1 MTNLLNKTTARQSV
15 WVPPVYRTQLQ
26 AVYEEVSTP
35 VGGKR
40 TEYRLSVYDALGLEL
55 NSAQYAANGASY
67 SRVIGSNRETYTFVQ
82 ISKTDWSQLDPR
94 TGKAP
99 VTIWRGWKVEI
110 ESVAVQIGQTV
121 RYEQVQVLLTPGYW
135 QTSREADSWAAGAKS
150 RKVVT
155 GPVRGQFTVPVRA
168 VGVVCGLAFAGHAV
182 AGEDVR
188 SKIAH
193 GFWVQG
199 DSLAIWNQPGA
210 GNGRTGD
217 MEELAPMPGWSA
229 AAVLR
234 VDAAGEVVTY
244 YVDGVPVARGVS
256 ALAGLPVV
264 LAASLLGGED
274 VVDQPVLESSV
285 NQGQG
290 AVTLQLQQR
299 GGDTLPEARASVAL
313 HLAVSSWNAPSRTV
327 IGALRGRG
335 SQRGSTGN
343 TALRLTLSSYGY
355 GMPGGT
361 GSGTAALHLRGQGM
375 GYPEGSGY
383 GQVRLNVHSYGY
395 SDNRPPSISNSGWID
410 AVMSVEVLDGEGVFE
425 QPRILSRMDA
435 SLVGGRSLR
444 QRIAVSARHAGSRV
458 QSLTIRERLIGK
470 AQVMGGVLTDA
481 IMLEALVGTAR
492 VTALMLVDVALHEVL
507 SGHAVLD
514 AGVLKDGLLIERIA
528 AADGL
533 SVEQLLTAWLLEVI
547 GVAAPAA
554 PLDADMSVFCVR
566 DTGSESEASATYES
580 YAFNSFANIGG
591 NYFGAGEHGL
601 YALEG
606 DSDAGQP
613 IEVHIDLGQ
622 RDFGSD
628 HLKLLANA
636 YLSTNA
642 AQPLKLLVTM
652 PDGKTYTY
660 PSRGADPLK
669 RTQRIDLGRGLRAH
683 FYGLEI
689 HNDEGS
695 AFELDGLNFNLTE
708 SKRRI

>member
-1 MTNLLNKTTARQSV
+1 MTNLLNKTTGRQSV

-26 AVYEEVSTP
+26 AIYEEVSTP
-35 VGGKR
+35 VGGRR
-40 TEYRLSVYDALGLEL
+40 TEYRLAVYDTSGLAL

-82 ISKTDWSQLDPR
+82 IIKTDWSQLDPR

-135 QTSREADSWAAGAKS
+135 QTTREADSWAAGAKS

-182 AGEDVR
+182 AGEDLR

-193 GFWVQG
+193 GFWLQG

-210 GNGRTGD
+210 GNGRGG
-217 MEELAPMPGWSA
+217 ELQELAPLPAWSA

-234 VDAAGEVVTY
+234 VEAAGEVVTY
-244 YVDGVPVARGVS
+244 SVDGVPVARGVS
-256 ALAGLPVV
+256 VLAGLPVV

-274 VVDQPVLESSV
+274 VVDQPVLESAV
-285 NQGQG
+285 NVGRG
-290 AVTLQLQQR
+290 ALSLHLRQR
-299 GGDTLPEARASVAL
+299 GGDAVPDAQGAATL
-313 HLAVSSWNAPSRTV
+313 HLAVSSWNTPSHTV
-327 IGALRGRG
+327 IGAFRARG
-335 SQRGSTGN
+335 SQRGSVGN
-343 TALRLTLSSYGY
+343 TALSLTLSSYGY
-355 GMPGGT
+355 GMPGST
-361 GSGTAALHLRGQGM
+361 GAGTAVLHLRDQGM
-375 GYPEGSGY
+375 GYPDHSGF
-383 GQVRLNVHSYGY
+383 GQVRLSLQSYGY
-395 SDNRPPSISNSGWID
+395 SDNRPPSVTGRGWIECP
-410 AVMSVEVLDGEGVFE
+410 MLSYVEEGKGIFE
-425 QPRILSRMDA
+425 KPQMLARMDA

-458 QSLTIRERLIGK
+458 QSITIRERLTSK

-481 IMLEALVGTAR
+481 IMLEALVGTAH
-492 VTALMLVDVALHEVL
+492 VTALMLVDVALHEL
-507 SGHAVLD
+507 LDGHTVLD
-514 AGVLKDGLLIERIA
+514 AGVLKDGQLIERIA

-533 SVEQLLTAWLLEVI
+533 SVEQLLTAWMHEVI

-566 DTGSESEASATYES
+566 DTGATSEASSTYES

-689 HNDEGS
+689 RNDEGS